1 MGYFPSLYS
10 VAKVF
15 GGILLVSLASTAGLL
30 YRYQTSLIY
39 AASFP
44 PGSRAEVATPDEF
57 DIPYIEHELTTP
69 DGERLRVFAML
80 QGHRLAEPK
89 PRPQPGPKA
98 QQPAPSPTG
107 NRRSSPTE
115 VGYAAVEVNDAK
127 LATARPT
134 ILFLHANA
142 GNMGHRLPLAAVL
155 FKRFGCNVVM
165 LSYRGYGFS
174 TGSPNERG
182 IRIDAQTALDW
193 IRKHPQ
199 LGKTLVVA
207 YGQSIGGAVAV
218 DLASRN
224 PKSVHA
230 LMLENTFLSIP
241 ELIPHV
247 LPPVRPFAFLCREF
261 WSSSLAITKIAPSVP
276 VLFLSGRKDELV
288 PPSHMDALYEKCRS
302 TNKVWKAFEDGTHN
316 DTCVKPKYFE
326 TISEFLL
333 THVVPR
339 LHEVHGSGGRTGSG
353 ATSAAAAATTTATSS
368 ISSSASAK
376 AKDGSETPKARAV
389 SPGPAP
395 PAPAAVPASPTLGS
409 NAAGRD
415 GSEDG
420 DEWVKMSESDV
431 LEAEK
436 AGEQLQ
442 SAGGMGGKA
451 PASAGEVVRAVARA
465 ERDEAEDEARR
476 ERVEL

>member
-1 MGYFPSLYS
+1 MGYLPSFYGL
-10 VAKVF
+10 AKAL

-44 PGSRAEVATPDEF
+44 PGSRTEVATPDEF
-57 DIPYIEHELTTP
+57 DIPFTEHQLTTP
-69 DGERLRVFAML
+69 DGERLRAFAML
-80 QGHRLAEPK
+80 QGYRLARDKIRQIRSQQDLEPERK
-89 PRPQPGPKA
+89 
-98 QQPAPSPTG
+98 
-107 NRRSSPTE
+107 SSPTHTAI
-115 VGYAAVEVNDAK
+115 VHTDVVDPHLAAR
-127 LATARPT
+127 RPT

-155 FKRFGCNVVM
+155 YKRFGCNIVM
-165 LSYRGYGFS
+165 LSYRGYGYS
-174 TGSPNERG
+174 SGSPNENG
-182 IRIDAQTALDW
+182 IRIDAQTSLDW

-199 LGKTLVVA
+199 LSKTPVVA
-207 YGQSIGGAVAV
+207 YGQSIGGAIAV

-261 WSSSLAITKIAPSVP
+261 WSSDLAITKVAPNVP

-326 TISEFLL
+326 TISDFLL
-333 THVVPR
+333 KYVVPR
-339 LHEVHGSGGRTGSG
+339 IQQD
-353 ATSAAAAATTTATSS
+353 AATTATP
-368 ISSSASAK
+368 IDEAK
-376 AKDGSETPKARAV
+376 SKDGSETPKAR
-389 SPGPAP
+389 SGTIPLPSTS
-395 PAPAAVPASPTLGS
+395 ASPSSSSSSTKG
-409 NAAGRD
+409 GRGGVGPGGE

-436 AGEQLQ
+436 ESLPL
-442 SAGGMGGKA
+442 GMGGRA
-451 PASAGEVVRAVARA
+451 PENAQEVVGAVARA
-465 ERDEAEDEARR
+465 EKEEAER
-476 ERVEL
+476 EERETRVEL